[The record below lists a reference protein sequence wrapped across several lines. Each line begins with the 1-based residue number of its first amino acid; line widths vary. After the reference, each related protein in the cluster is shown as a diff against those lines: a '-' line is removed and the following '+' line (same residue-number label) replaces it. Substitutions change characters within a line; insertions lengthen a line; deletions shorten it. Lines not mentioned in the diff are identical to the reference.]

1 MEVLWWILIIR
12 FGVNGKLYYAN
23 VLIYDLLWTS
33 MQQIET
39 TKSDLDIILPLRND
53 VTHVT

>member
-39 TKSDLDIILPLRND
+39 TKSDSDIILPLRND
-53 VTHVT
+53 VTHAT